1 MVYKSGWSRLCEVTS
16 RNQGGIPCP
25 PLVLDSSVPLNPIP
39 LVIPFVRTFGRYPVR
54 LSRSFNT
61 AKEGRTTAAA
71 AHIATPTLSFRPKP
85 SSLCNTE
92 RRDCVRAAASAV
104 LRGSFHAITERRE
117 FRLVVNDEFDK
128 ADDAEEFNV
137 LEFDKAEKDTDELD
151 EEEFDK
157 ADRDTDELDELE
169 FDKAEKDTDELDEL
183 EFDKAEKESRSAS
196 GVGPCTVSAR
206 NVSGSLSATE
216 VRGCATEGREHLL

>member
-1 MVYKSGWSRLCEVTS
+1 MVYKSGWSRLCEVTT

-25 PLVLDSSVPLNPIP
+25 TLVLDSSVPLNPIP

-54 LSRSFNT
+54 LIRSFNT

-71 AHIATPTLSFRPKP
+71 AHIATPTLSFRPKL

-104 LRGSFHAITERRE
+104 LRGSFHAIHAITERRE

-137 LEFDKAEKDTDELD
+137 LEFDKA
-151 EEEFDK
+151 
-157 ADRDTDELDELE
+157 DRDTDELDELE
-169 FDKAEKDTDELDEL
+169 FNMAEKDTDELDEL
-183 EFDKAEKESRSAS
+183 EFDMAEKESRSAS
-196 GVGPCTVSAR
+196 GVGPWTVSAL
-206 NVSGSLSATE
+206 NLSGSLSATE
-216 VRGCATEGREHLL
+216 VRGCASEGTEHLL